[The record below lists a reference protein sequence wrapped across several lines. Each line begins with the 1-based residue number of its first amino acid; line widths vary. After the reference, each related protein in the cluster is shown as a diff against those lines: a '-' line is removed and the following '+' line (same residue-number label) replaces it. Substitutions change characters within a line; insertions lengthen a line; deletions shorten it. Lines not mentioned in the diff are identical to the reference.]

1 MASVWERIGSAASGD
16 QENYHMV
23 HERMHI
29 TYSFFNNF
37 MRMKNLL
44 IFFEI
49 FAAWMRIP
57 DNQDLINIL

>member
-1 MASVWERIGSAASGD
+1 
-16 QENYHMV
+16 
-23 HERMHI
+23 
-29 TYSFFNNF
+29 

-57 DNQDLINIL
+57 DNQDLINILWPTDLSNIVEIGKGKVKF